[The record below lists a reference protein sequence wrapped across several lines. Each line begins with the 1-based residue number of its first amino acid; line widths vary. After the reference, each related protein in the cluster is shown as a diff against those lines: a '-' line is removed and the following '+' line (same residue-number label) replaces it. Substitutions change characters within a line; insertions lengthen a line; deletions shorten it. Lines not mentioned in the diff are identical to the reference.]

1 MERLK
6 IKKVIGF
13 RKGLFDLKIKL
24 VALFYFTGKLIGG
37 EIKPKY
43 FIRFLKRLLFFLSKM
58 RHNKYVK
65 IGKFTKINLY
75 VPAFPSEA
83 FFTACS
89 KVLEFEK
96 KMPCVTTL
104 VSITSACRF
113 KCEHCYQKFDK
124 GKDVEIGLLVQTV
137 KKLQDKGI
145 AFFNIEG
152 GEPFMVFDRLIKVC
166 DVIDNRSEILINSTG
181 DGMTFDRLT
190 ELRKHKNLIG
200 IMFSLHTHDP
210 AKLNNFMGRDDAW
223 DTLVN
228 GIRLCHEVGIAV
240 HFNTCL
246 MSHEFYN
253 GTFEKVMD
261 IAKQFNGA
269 ILQLI
274 KPKPAGGWLESGVD
288 QFSEEDI
295 DFIRKKVTR
304 FNLEKEYK
312 EYPYIAAMVI
322 EEDKSLFGCTAG
334 ATDRFYINSKGD
346 VQPCEF
352 LNISFGNIKD
362 EIFENIYDKMRK
374 QFHIP
379 GDCLLCEKYSR
390 EIFKL
395 YKDHNLKTLPLPID
409 ISEKIYNNW
418 DRGEPAE
425 FYKKV
430 VEI

>member
-210 AKLNNFMGRDDAW
+210 AKLNNFMGR
-223 DTLVN
+223 
-228 GIRLCHEVGIAV
+228 
-240 HFNTCL
+240 
-246 MSHEFYN
+246 
-253 GTFEKVMD
+253 
-261 IAKQFNGA
+261 
-269 ILQLI
+269 
-274 KPKPAGGWLESGVD
+274 
-288 QFSEEDI
+288 
-295 DFIRKKVTR
+295 
-304 FNLEKEYK
+304 
-312 EYPYIAAMVI
+312 
-322 EEDKSLFGCTAG
+322 
-334 ATDRFYINSKGD
+334 
-346 VQPCEF
+346 
-352 LNISFGNIKD
+352 
-362 EIFENIYDKMRK
+362 
-374 QFHIP
+374 
-379 GDCLLCEKYSR
+379 
-390 EIFKL
+390 
-395 YKDHNLKTLPLPID
+395 
-409 ISEKIYNNW
+409 
-418 DRGEPAE
+418 
-425 FYKKV
+425 
-430 VEI
+430 